1 MYSIPVRNV
10 HAAYPEALNV
20 VLEYCTQQ
28 ASRNGPV
35 YVSPWPVATIYERPW
50 ERVVFW
56 EERDANPYL
65 HFMEALGFLGAVN
78 SVEFYA
84 RYAKNIRN
92 YSDDGLVLAGDYGH
106 RWRAYWDRDQLHWAI
121 NRLRADHN
129 DRRVV
134 ISMWD
139 PARDP
144 AVADAGGKD
153 VPCNTQVF
161 LGIHSGALCMQVNCR
176 SNDLAWGAYGAN
188 AVHFSYL
195 LEYLAAGIGV
205 NMGWMIQNSF
215 NWHIYHDFYVKMMNE
230 REALNSEHRLRT
242 AMTTPA
248 SARWN
253 PYGELP
259 NGLMTYSLVNA
270 TPLEEWDSELGIFLS
285 GATDQSDGLTDAFL
299 LNVAAPI
306 RDSHA
311 AYRNKDFAEARAL
324 VSRCAAEDWRRGC
337 LEWLER
343 RERERNDRKAAAP
356 RHSAA

>member
-1 MYSIPVRNV
+1 MYTIPVRNV

-20 VLEYCTQQ
+20 VLEYCDQRP
-28 ASRNGPV
+28 SRNGPV
-35 YVSPWPVATIYERPW
+35 YVSPWPVATVYERPW

-65 HFMEALGFLGAVN
+65 HFMEALGFLGDVN

-84 RYAKNIRN
+84 RYGKQMRA
-92 YSDDGLVLAGDYGH
+92 YSDDGVVLAGDYGH
-106 RWRAYWDRDQLHWAI
+106 RWRTYFDRDQLHWAI
-121 NRLRADHN
+121 GRLQADPN

-139 PARDP
+139 PFGDP
-144 AVADAGGKD
+144 ILADKGGKD
-153 VPCNTQVF
+153 VPCNTQIM
-161 LGIHSGALCMQVNCR
+161 LGVNSGALCMQVNNR
-176 SNDLAWGAYGAN
+176 SNDIAWGAYGAN
-188 AVHFSYL
+188 AVHMGFVH
-195 LEYLAAGIGV
+195 EYLAAGIGLK
-205 NMGWMIQNSF
+205 MGWMIQNSF
-215 NWHIYHDFYVKMMNE
+215 NWHIYHDFYIKMMNDRKARIE
-230 REALNSEHRLRT
+230 EHGLRK

-259 NGLMTYSLVNA
+259 HGLMTYSLVNA
-270 TPLEEWDSELGIFLS
+270 TDIKDWDAELGIFLN
-285 GATDQSDGLTDAFL
+285 GATDQGDGLTDAFF

-311 AYRNKDFAEARAL
+311 AYRNGDFAEARAI
-324 VSRCAAEDWRRGC
+324 VERCAAEDWRRGC

-343 RERERNDRKAAAP
+343 RELQRNAKENR
-356 RHSAA
+356 SAA